1 MVSSSRRRYPSEEVV
16 NNFKRDIG
24 VALPSSGREK
34 LELDKLDELDD
45 GSDVLSP

>member
-1 MVSSSRRRYPSEEVV
+1 MG

-45 GSDVLSP
+45 VSDVLSP